1 MKYTST
7 KTLMDIEFEQL
18 NKRIAGLHFGIS
30 SGYPLFDESL
40 GGAGFENGSII
51 VVGGRPG
58 MGSTMLALNILINQ
72 IGNFNDNEVSIY
84 IATKDSAAIM
94 MQRILA
100 VAHETEI
107 ASLQNGKISMEQLE
121 RIKNGDIGSK
131 LENSLVLVEAEKPT
145 IQEIRKLIEQL
156 TSQGKKIKFLT
167 IDTVHSLH
175 AGGQVAGGVGIE
187 KMLDDLRVIAAK
199 FQFPVLLLGE
209 VLRSV
214 EYREGPKIPQLKD
227 LKDSRPI
234 TSRVDQVYFVLR
246 PTYYEIPGE
255 SCVLDNDFQLICK
268 KNKYGPLHFMD
279 LHFNLKNL
287 KITTAPSLN

>member
-40 GGAGFENGSII
+40 GGAGFENGSLI

-100 VAHETEI
+100 VAYETQI

-121 RIKNGDIGSK
+121 QIKNGDIGSK
-131 LENSLVLVEAEKPT
+131 LENSLVLIQAENPT
-145 IQEIRKLIEQL
+145 IHGILSLIEQL
-156 TSQGKKIKFLT
+156 TSQGKKIRFLT

-175 AGGQVAGGVGIE
+175 PGDQVAGDVGIE
-187 KMLDDLRVIAAK
+187 KMLDDLRVVATK

-227 LKDSRPI
+227 LKDSRSI
-234 TSRVDQVYFVLR
+234 ASKVDQVYFVLR
-246 PTYYEIPGE
+246 PVYYEIPGE
-255 SCVLDNDFQLICK
+255 SSILANDFQLICK
-268 KNKYGPLHFMD
+268 KNRYGPLHFMD
-279 LHFNLKNL
+279 LQVNLKHL
-287 KITTAPSLN
+287 KITTAPSFH

>member
-7 KTLMDIEFEQL
+7 KTLIDIEFEQL
-18 NKRIAGLHFGIS
+18 SKRIAGLHFGTS
-30 SGYPLFDESL
+30 SGYKLFDESL
-40 GGAGFENGSII
+40 GGAGFENGSLI
-51 VVGGRPG
+51 VIGGRPG

-121 RIKNGDIGSK
+121 RIKNGDIGVK
-131 LENSLVLVEAEKPT
+131 LESSLVLVEAKKPT
-145 IQEIRKLIEQL
+145 IHGILSLIEQL

-175 AGGQVAGGVGIE
+175 AGGQVPGGVGIE
-187 KMLDDLRVIAAK
+187 KMLDDLRVIADK

-279 LHFNLKNL
+279 LQVNLKNL

>member
-18 NKRIAGLHFGIS
+18 SKRIAGLHFGTS
-30 SGYPLFDESL
+30 SGYKLFDESL
-40 GGAGFENGSII
+40 GGAGFENGSLIFI
-51 VVGGRPG
+51 GGRPC
-58 MGSTMLALNILINQ
+58 MGATMLALNILINQ

-100 VAHETEI
+100 VAYETEI

-121 RIKNGDIGSK
+121 QIKNGDIGSK
-131 LENSLVLVEAEKPT
+131 LENSLVLIEAENPT
-145 IQEIRKLIEQL
+145 IRGILSLIEQL
-156 TSQGKKIKFLT
+156 TSQGKKIRFLT

-175 AGGQVAGGVGIE
+175 PGDQVAGDVGIE
-187 KMLDDLRVIAAK
+187 KMLDDLRVVATK
-199 FQFPVLLLGE
+199 FQFPVLLIGE

-227 LKDSRPI
+227 LKDSRSI
-234 TSRVDQVYFVLR
+234 ASKVDQVYFVLR
-246 PTYYEIPGE
+246 PVYYEIPGE
-255 SCVLDNDFQLICK
+255 SCVLDNDFQIICK
-268 KNKYGPLHFMD
+268 KNRYGPLHFMD
-279 LHFNLKNL
+279 LQVNLKNL
-287 KITTAPSLN
+287 KITTAPSFH

>member
-40 GGAGFENGSII
+40 GGAGFENGSLIFI
-51 VVGGRPG
+51 GGRPG

-72 IGNFNDNEVSIY
+72 IGNFNKNEVSIY

-100 VAHETEI
+100 VAYETEI
-107 ASLQNGKISMEQLE
+107 ASLQNGKISMEQFE
-121 RIKNGDIGSK
+121 QIQNGYIGAK
-131 LENSLVLVEAEKPT
+131 LESSLVLVEADKPT
-145 IQEIRKLIEQL
+145 IHEIRNLIEHL

-175 AGGQVAGGVGIE
+175 AGGQVSGGVGIE

-214 EYREGPKIPQLKD
+214 EYRDGPKIPQLKD
-227 LKDSRPI
+227 LKDSRSI
-234 TSRVDQVYFVLR
+234 ASKVDQVYFVLR
-246 PTYYEIPGE
+246 PAYYEIPGE
-255 SCVLDNDFQLICK
+255 SSILANDFQLICK
-268 KNKYGPLHFMD
+268 KSKYGPLHFMD
-279 LHFNLKNL
+279 LQVNLKNL
-287 KITTAPSLN
+287 KITSAPSLN

>member
-40 GGAGFENGSII
+40 GGAGFENGSLI

-175 AGGQVAGGVGIE
+175 VGGQLSGGVGIE

>member
-1 MKYTST
+1 MQYTST
-7 KTLMDIEFEQL
+7 KTLLDIEFEQL

-40 GGAGFENGSII
+40 GGAGFENGSLI
-51 VVGGRPG
+51 VIGGRPG

-72 IGNFNDNEVSIY
+72 ILDFKENELAIY

-100 VAHETEI
+100 VAYETEI
-107 ASLQNGKISMEQLE
+107 ANIQKGNLSMEQLQE
-121 RIKNGDIGSK
+121 FKNGEIGLK
-131 LENSLVLVEAEKPT
+131 LVNSLVLVEAEKPT
-145 IQEIRKLIEQL
+145 ICEISSLMEQL

-167 IDTVHSLH
+167 IDTLH
-175 AGGQVAGGVGIE
+175 DLYADSYVSIGKI
-187 KMLDDLRVIAAK
+187 LDDLRVMAAK
-199 FQFPVLLLGE
+199 FQFPVLLTGE

-227 LKDSRPI
+227 LKDARFISGK
-234 TSRVDQVYFVLR
+234 VDQVYFVLR
-246 PTYYEIPGE
+246 PAYYEIPGE
-255 SCVLDNDFQLICK
+255 SNILANDFQLICK
-268 KNKYGPLHFMD
+268 KSKYGPLHYMV
-279 LHFNLKNL
+279 LQVNLTNL

>member
-1 MKYTST
+1 
-7 KTLMDIEFEQL
+7 MDIEFEQL

-40 GGAGFENGSII
+40 GGAGFENGSLI

-121 RIKNGDIGSK
+121 QIKNGDIGVK
-131 LENSLVLVEAEKPT
+131 LESSLVLVEAENPT

-246 PTYYEIPGE
+246 PVYYEIPGE
-255 SCVLDNDFQLICK
+255 SCVLDNDFQIICK

-279 LHFNLKNL
+279 LQVNLKNL
-287 KITTAPSLN
+287 KITTAPSFH

>member
-40 GGAGFENGSII
+40 GGAGFENGSLI
-51 VVGGRPG
+51 VIGGRPG

-72 IGNFNDNEVSIY
+72 IRDFKENELAIY

-175 AGGQVAGGVGIE
+175 AGGQVSGGVGIE

-246 PTYYEIPGE
+246 PVYYEIPGE
-255 SCVLDNDFQLICK
+255 SCVLDNDFQIICK

>member
-18 NKRIAGLHFGIS
+18 NKRIAGLHFGFS

-40 GGAGFENGSII
+40 GGAGFENGSLI

-234 TSRVDQVYFVLR
+234 TSRVDQVYVVLR

>member
-1 MKYTST
+1 MQYTST
-7 KTLMDIEFEQL
+7 KTLLDMEFEQL

-40 GGAGFENGSII
+40 GGAGFENGSLI
-51 VVGGRPG
+51 VIGGRPG

-72 IGNFNDNEVSIY
+72 VHDFKENELAIY

-100 VAHETEI
+100 VAYETEI
-107 ASLQNGKISMEQLE
+107 ANIQKGNLSMEQLQE
-121 RIKNGDIGSK
+121 FKNGEIGLK
-131 LENSLVLVEAEKPT
+131 LVNSLVLVEAEKPT
-145 IQEIRKLIEQL
+145 ICEINSLMEQL

-167 IDTVHSLH
+167 IDALH
-175 AGGQVAGGVGIE
+175 HLYADSYVAGNVGIG
-187 KMLDDLRVIAAK
+187 KILDDLRVMAAK
-199 FQFPVLLLGE
+199 FQFPVLLTGE

-227 LKDSRPI
+227 LKDARFISGK
-234 TSRVDQVYFVLR
+234 VDQVYFVLR
-246 PTYYEIPGE
+246 PAYYEIPGG
-255 SCVLDNDFQLICK
+255 SNILANDFQLICK
-268 KNKYGPLHFMD
+268 KSKYGPLHFMD
-279 LHFNLKNL
+279 LQVNLKNL

>member
-1 MKYTST
+1 
-7 KTLMDIEFEQL
+7 MDIEFEQL

-40 GGAGFENGSII
+40 GGAGFENGSLI
-51 VVGGRPG
+51 VIGGRPG

-100 VAHETEI
+100 VAYETQI
-107 ASLQNGKISMEQLE
+107 ASLQNGKISMEQFE
-121 RIKNGDIGSK
+121 QIQNGDIGAK
-131 LENSLVLVEAEKPT
+131 LESSLVLIEAEKPT
-145 IQEIRKLIEQL
+145 IHGILSLIEQL
-156 TSQGKKIKFLT
+156 TSQGKKIRFLT

-175 AGGQVAGGVGIE
+175 AGDQVAGDVRIE
-187 KMLDDLRVIAAK
+187 KRLDDLRVVATK
-199 FQFPVLLLGE
+199 FQFPVLLIGE

-246 PTYYEIPGE
+246 PTYYEIPCE
-255 SCVLDNDFQLICK
+255 SYVLDNDFQLICK
-268 KNKYGPLHFMD
+268 KIDMD
-279 LHFNLKNL
+279 PY
-287 KITTAPSLN
+287 ISWICR

>member
-1 MKYTST
+1 MKYMST
-7 KTLMDIEFEQL
+7 KTLMDNEFEQL

-100 VAHETEI
+100 VAYETEI

-121 RIKNGDIGSK
+121 QIKNGDIGSK
-131 LENSLVLVEAEKPT
+131 LENSLVLIQAENPT
-145 IQEIRKLIEQL
+145 IHGILSLIEQL
-156 TSQGKKIKFLT
+156 TSQGKKIRFLT

-175 AGGQVAGGVGIE
+175 PGDQVAGDVGIE
-187 KMLDDLRVIAAK
+187 KMLDDLRVVATK
-199 FQFPVLLLGE
+199 FQFPVLLIGE

-227 LKDSRPI
+227 LKDSRSI
-234 TSRVDQVYFVLR
+234 ASKVDQVYFVLR
-246 PTYYEIPGE
+246 PAYYEIPRE
-255 SCVLDNDFQLICK
+255 SNILANDFQIICK
-268 KNKYGPLHFMD
+268 KNRYGPLHFMD
-279 LHFNLKNL
+279 LQVNLKNL
-287 KITTAPSLN
+287 KITTAPSFH